1 MFPSF
6 QLDIKDVSSVSAIS
20 IITLTLY
27 QYNMSTKLP
36 LKRNNGNFP
45 NPCFPFPEMQV
56 VSDRIWLSFKFNN
69 TDIHSVIQMGDT
81 VRRFYL
87 LDISCRQR
95 VNVCNTSK
103 VT

>member
-20 IITLTLY
+20 IITLTSY

-45 NPCFPFPEMQV
+45 NASFPFPEMLV
-56 VSDRIWLSFKFNN
+56 VSDRIWLSF
-69 TDIHSVIQMGDT
+69 
-81 VRRFYL
+81 
-87 LDISCRQR
+87 
-95 VNVCNTSK
+95 
-103 VT
+103 